1 MKHPID
7 FQWEEP
13 YPYLITIVGMIA
25 FVFII
30 VVVLYLVYRRMCSRS
45 SNNEGIE
52 LGYLGV
58 CRVEMNLFSIS
69 MYFSDDYSDEKD
81 SMCSICLDAF
91 IDEEAL
97 SLSVDTHPSL

>member
-1 MKHPID
+1 MGI
-7 FQWEEP
+7 
-13 YPYLITIVGMIA
+13 IA

-30 VVVLYLVYRRMCSRS
+30 VVVLYMVYRRLCSRS

-58 CRVEMNLFSIS
+58 CRVEMDLFSIS
-69 MYFSDDYSDEKD
+69 RYCSDDYSDEKD

-91 IDEEAL
+91 IDDEAL
-97 SLSVDTHPSL
+97 SLPVHTHPSL